1 MAGIIVRAGLCA
13 ICLVW
18 LLQASAADWPQPPV
32 GEATGATRLA
42 QAAVA
47 ERLPLDD
54 PRDFENATRG
64 FVAQIQDAQI
74 LNADGSV
81 AWDLEAFAF
90 IDGDAPDT
98 VNPSLWRQ
106 SRLNVIHGLFEV
118 TDGIWQIR
126 GYDLAVMTLIRGERG
141 WIVVDPLTT
150 PAPAAAGLALAN
162 EHLGERPVTAVIYTH
177 SHGDHFGGVRG
188 VVDDSQVAA
197 GEVEVIGPYGF
208 TTEAVSENLLA
219 GNYMSRRGSF
229 QFGTRLPASPVG
241 HVGTGLGQRLSV
253 GNIGL
258 IAPTREIAS
267 TGETLEIDGVTFEF
281 MDAAETEAPAELVF
295 YLPEFKALC
304 TAEVV
309 TRVFHNVLTP
319 RGAKVRDALRWSQV
333 IDDMLIRYGGEAEVL
348 FASHHWPAWGKED
361 VARMLRNQRDRYR
374 HVHDQTVRLANHG
387 HTMHTIAERLEDPPF
402 ANEDFGVRGY
412 YGTLNHNSKA
422 VFQHYFGWWDGV
434 PANYHQLAPVEKARR
449 YVQFMGGPESA
460 LSQAIES
467 FEAGDYRWAATVFNH
482 IVFADRDDEAARAWL
497 AASYEQLGFQ
507 AESGA
512 WRNYYLAAAYE
523 LREGIPR
530 DTDVGVGSLEFL
542 RAVPTP
548 DLFDALAVRFDPER
562 FDQDPVELQFL
573 FPDRDEAMTVDVTR
587 AVAFPRRGRTANPG
601 ATVEMDRDLFDL
613 LLIGE
618 AELPP
623 LLEAGRVQVIGNGRA
638 VAAFL
643 AALDQFDYW
652 FDVVTPAD

>member
-1 MAGIIVRAGLCA
+1 MVHIIVRAGICA
-13 ICLVW
+13 VVLLA
-18 LLQASAADWPQPPV
+18 LLQAAFADWPRPPV
-32 GEATGATRLA
+32 GEATAATRAA
-42 QAAVA
+42 QAEVA
-47 ERLPLDD
+47 ELLPLDD
-54 PRDFENATRG
+54 RHDFEQARRG
-64 FVAQIQDAQI
+64 FVAAIEGDVI
-74 LNADGSV
+74 RNEDGSV
-81 AWDLEAFAF
+81 AWDLNAFAF
-90 IDGDAPDT
+90 LDGDAPDT

-106 SRLNVIHGLFEV
+106 SRLNVVHGLFEV
-118 TDGIWQIR
+118 TDGIWQVR
-126 GYDLAVMTLIRGERG
+126 GYDLAVMSLIRGETG
-141 WIVVDPLTT
+141 WIVVDPFTT

-162 EHLGERPVTAVIYTH
+162 EHLGERPVVAVIYTH

-188 VVDDSQVAA
+188 VVDDAQVAA
-197 GEVEVIGPYGF
+197 GEVEVIGPHGF
-208 TTEAVSENLLA
+208 TREAVSENLLA

-229 QFGTRLPASPVG
+229 QFGTRLAPGPTG

-258 IAPTREIAS
+258 IAPTREIAA
-267 TGETLEIDGVTFEF
+267 TGETLVIDGVTFEF
-281 MDAAETEAPAELVF
+281 MDAADTEAPAELVF

-333 IDDMLIRYGGEAEVL
+333 IDDMLVRYGGEAEVL
-348 FASHHWPAWGKED
+348 FASHHWPTWGSDE
-361 VARMLRNQRDRYR
+361 VAGLLRNQRDRYR

-387 HTMHTIAERLEDPPF
+387 HTMHTIAERLEEPPF
-402 ANEDFGVRGY
+402 AREDFSVRDY

-434 PANYHQLAPVEKARR
+434 PANYHPLPAVEQAKR
-449 YVQFMGGPESA
+449 YVQFMGGAESA
-460 LSQAIES
+460 LIQAIES
-467 FEAGDYRWAATVFNH
+467 FEAGEYRWAATVFNH
-482 IVFADRDDEAARAWL
+482 LVFADPRNEAARAWL
-497 AASYEQLGFQ
+497 AATYEQMGFQ

-512 WRNYYLAAAYE
+512 WRNYFLAAAYE

-530 DTDVGVGSLEFL
+530 DSEVGVGSLEFL
-542 RAVPTP
+542 RAVPTA
-548 DLFDALAVRFDPER
+548 DLFDALAVRFDPGR
-562 FDQDPVELQFL
+562 FEHEPAEILFL

-587 AVAFPRRGRTANPG
+587 AVAFPRSGRTSSPA
-601 ATVEMDRDLFDL
+601 ATVEMDRALFDL
-613 LLIGE
+613 LLMGE

-623 LLEAGRVQVIGNGRA
+623 LLEAGRVQVIGNGGA

-652 FDVVTPAD
+652 FDVVTPGE

>member
-1 MAGIIVRAGLCA
+1 MVRIIVRAGLCA
-13 ICLVW
+13 FALVS
-18 LLQASAADWPQPPV
+18 LLQAAAADWPRPPV
-32 GEATGATRLA
+32 GEATPATRAA

-54 PRDFENATRG
+54 PHDFEQATRG
-64 FVAQIQDAQI
+64 FVAAVEGGVIR
-74 LNADGSV
+74 NEDGSV
-81 AWDLEAFAF
+81 AWDLDAFAF
-90 IDGDAPDT
+90 LDGDAPDT

-106 SRLNVIHGLFEV
+106 SRLNVVHGLFEV

-126 GYDLAVMTLIRGERG
+126 GYDLAVMTLIRGETG
-141 WIVVDPLTT
+141 WVVVDPLTS

-177 SHGDHFGGVRG
+177 SHADHFGGVRG
-188 VVDDSQVAA
+188 IVDEAQIDA
-197 GEVEVIGPYGF
+197 GAVEVIAPHGF
-208 TTEAVSENLLA
+208 TDEAVSENLLA
-219 GNYMSRRGSF
+219 GNYMARRSSF
-229 QFGTRLPASPVG
+229 QFGNRLPPGPAG

-253 GNIGL
+253 GDIGL
-258 IAPTREIAS
+258 VAPTREIAS
-267 TGETLEIDGVTFEF
+267 TGETLVVDGVTFEF

-319 RGAKVRDALRWSQV
+319 RGAKVRDTLRWSQV
-333 IDDMLIRYGGEAEVL
+333 IDDMLVRYGGEAEVL
-348 FASHHWPAWGKED
+348 FASHHWPTWGRDE
-361 VARMLRNQRDRYR
+361 VARLLRNQRDRYR

-402 ANEDFGVRGY
+402 AREDFSVRDY

-434 PANYHQLAPVEKARR
+434 PANYHPLPPVEQATR

-460 LSQAIES
+460 LNQAIES
-467 FEAGDYRWAATVFNH
+467 FEAGEYRWAATVFNH
-482 IVFADRDDEAARAWL
+482 LVFADPRNEAARAWL

-512 WRNYYLAAAYE
+512 WRNYYLTAAHE
-523 LREGIPR
+523 LRHGVPR
-530 DTDVGVGSLEFL
+530 DIEISVGSLEFL

-548 DLFDALAVRFDPER
+548 DLFDALSVRFDPARYEHE
-562 FDQDPVELQFL
+562 PAELLFL
-573 FPDRDEAMTVDVTR
+573 FPDRDEAMTVDITR
-587 AVAFPRRGRTANPG
+587 AVAFPRRGRTARPA
-601 ATVEMDRDLFDL
+601 ATVEMDRSLFDL
-613 LLIGE
+613 LLLGE

-623 LLEAGRVQVIGNGRA
+623 LLEAGRVQVIGDGRV

-652 FDVVTPAD
+652 FDVVTPGD